1 MHEIKAGVPNIYI
14 GICAPISSSVYFSLK
29 THIWS
34 SCRHHIT
41 VTDKCISL
49 KLVCPI
55 NILEPV
61 HACQYHCAFKKQAIP
76 PSVCLKKIWFSRKS
90 RRACAS
96 QSSARCAKH
105 KKLPRWHRIVQST
118 KLFKAQ
124 NRSKHK
130 IVQNTKL
137 CKAQICAK
145 HKILQSTKLFNACVK
160 YLNTCVQIGAL
171 SIV

>member
-1 MHEIKAGVPNIYI
+1 M
-14 GICAPISSSVYFSLK
+14 
-29 THIWS
+29 
-34 SCRHHIT
+34 
-41 VTDKCISL
+41 TDKCISL

-55 NILEPV
+55 IYWNLCTHVSIIVPL
-61 HACQYHCAFKKQAIP
+61 KSTAIP

-118 KLFKAQ
+118 KSFKAQ
-124 NRSKHK
+124 NCVKHK
-130 IVQNTKL
+130 IVQSTKL
-137 CKAQICAK
+137 CKEQNCTKHKSAQSTNLCKAQTGAK
-145 HKILQSTKLFNACVK
+145 HNIVQSVRA
-160 YLNTCVQIGAL
+160 IPEH